1 MRACNL
7 GGSLRPPMRLA
18 YRRSQCGSRDIGQDV
33 FRGCALAD
41 DLAPFIVINVND
53 RAHSFTLLHELV
65 HISGSAQAASADRC
79 ARPGKRVERF
89 CNVDAASEFLLTRSA
104 IGN

>member
-1 MRACNL
+1 
-7 GGSLRPPMRLA
+7 MRLA
-18 YRRSQCGSRDIGQDV
+18 HRRSQCGSGQDV

-65 HISGSAQAASADRC
+65 HLARRKRHQRTAAR
-79 ARPGKRVERF
+79 RPGKRVERF
-89 CNVDAASEFLLTRSA
+89 CNVDAASEFLLTPSA